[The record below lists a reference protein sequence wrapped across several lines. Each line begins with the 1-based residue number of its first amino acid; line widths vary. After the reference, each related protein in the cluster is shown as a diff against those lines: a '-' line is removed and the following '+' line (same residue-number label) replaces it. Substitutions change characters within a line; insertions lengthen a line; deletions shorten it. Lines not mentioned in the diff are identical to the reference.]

1 MVPSKPAAKP
11 AAKKPATK
19 APAAKAPA
27 AKPAAKKP
35 AAKKPAAKAVAPTAA
50 SSAAVDAYFA
60 TQKPSDR
67 ALLDRLRAVV
77 LKAIPDAQPALKWG
91 APFYLVNGKN
101 ITSMAAFK
109 EHVSINF
116 FAPPE
121 VLIDPTGRLEGEGK
135 GNRALK
141 VRAIADIDP
150 VAITRWLKAAVAASG

>member
-1 MVPSKPAAKP
+1 M
-11 AAKKPATK
+11 AKKA
-19 APAAKAPA
+19 
-27 AKPAAKKP
+27 
-35 AAKKPAAKAVAPTAA
+35 AAKAVAPTAA

-60 TQKPSDR
+60 AQKPSDR

-77 LKAIPDAQPALKWG
+77 LKALPDAQPALKWG
-91 APFYLVNGKN
+91 APFYLVKGKN

-135 GNRALK
+135 SNRALK
-141 VRAIADIDP
+141 VRAAADIDP
-150 VAITRWLKAAVAASG
+150 VAITRWLKAAAAASK

>member
-1 MVPSKPAAKP
+1 MVPSKPAARPVAKKP
-11 AAKKPATK
+11 VVKAPVAKASAARPAGKKPATR
-19 APAAKAPA
+19 
-27 AKPAAKKP
+27 
-35 AAKKPAAKAVAPTAA
+35 KPAAKAVAPTAA
-50 SSAAVDAYFA
+50 SSAAVDAYFVA
-60 TQKPSDR
+60 QKPNER

-121 VLIDPTGRLEGEGK
+121 VLIDPTGRL
-135 GNRALK
+135 
-141 VRAIADIDP
+141 
-150 VAITRWLKAAVAASG
+150 

>member
-1 MVPSKPAAKP
+1 MVPSKSVAKP
-11 AAKKPATK
+11 VAKKPATK
-19 APAAKAPA
+19 APAT
-27 AKPAAKKP
+27 KPAAKKP
-35 AAKKPAAKAVAPTAA
+35 VAKKPAAKSVAPTAA

-60 TQKPSDR
+60 AQKPSDR
-67 ALLDRLRAVV
+67 ALLDRLRAIV
-77 LKAIPDAQPALKWG
+77 LKALPDAQPALKWG

-141 VRAIADIDP
+141 VRAVADIDP
-150 VAITRWLKAAVAASG
+150 VAITRWLKAAVAANG